1 MTDRRTTAANDE
13 ASPAPSSA
21 PIEPHHRV
29 RTRSRAPGTSA
40 EVALIGRSLRHAVRD
55 VESMLMAIA
64 LPVLLMLMFTFVFGG
79 ALDPGGDYVNYV
91 VPGIVLTCAGFGA
104 ASTSLSVANDM
115 TSGFVDRL
123 RAMPMRASAVITGH
137 VVASLLKNLFATGV
151 VIAVAVLIG
160 FRPTADL
167 GQWLMTIGL
176 IALYILAITY
186 LFAAIGLASK
196 SAESA
201 NGYGFILLFLPYVS
215 SAFVPVETMPGWLT
229 VFADNQPIT
238 PIIDALRSLL
248 IGTEMGSSGVLA
260 VGWCAVILGLAAIWA
275 SRLFTAKVGRR

>member
-1 MTDRRTTAANDE
+1 MPDHSRAIADSL
-13 ASPAPSSA
+13 ASTSS
-21 PIEPHHRV
+21 PETSFQEHQPRERSRV
-29 RTRSRAPGTSA
+29 RGFSA
-40 EVALIGRSLRHAVRD
+40 EAALIGRSLRHAIRD

-79 ALDPGGDYVNYV
+79 ALDQDGGYVDYV
-91 VPGIVLTCAGFGA
+91 VPGIILTCAGFGA

-137 VVASLLKNLFATGV
+137 VVASLVKNLFATGV

-167 GQWLMTIGL
+167 GQWLLAIAL
-176 IALYILAITY
+176 IALYILVITY

-248 IGTEMGSSGVLA
+248 IGTGMGNSGLLA
-260 VGWCAVILGLAAIWA
+260 VGWCTVILVIAIGWAA
-275 SRLFTAKVGRR
+275 RMFTARVGRR